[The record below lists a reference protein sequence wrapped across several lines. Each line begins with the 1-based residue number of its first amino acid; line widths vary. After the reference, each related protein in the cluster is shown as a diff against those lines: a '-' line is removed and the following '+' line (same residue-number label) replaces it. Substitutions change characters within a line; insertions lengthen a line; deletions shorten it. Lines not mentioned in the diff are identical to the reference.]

1 MNNVIDF
8 APYLTPNEE
17 PIDLLDSKPDLPTE
31 FITLLYAV
39 VDGYPEDWDRR
50 DMLLHIRS
58 AREIREKF
66 EDEKRRTRDQNNT
79 RNCHLPMFDN
89 RSELESALIDA
100 HIEYEQCA
108 RALERARATMLSDA
122 GTPAQKTSRKA
133 FETALRAVNDAE
145 LARNRAETAISE
157 NARELAL
164 RYV

>member
-17 PIDLLDSKPDLPTE
+17 PIDLLDSKLDLPTE

-66 EDEKRRTRDQNNT
+66 DDEERRTRDQNNT
-79 RNCHLPMFDN
+79 RNCDLPMFNN

-108 RALERARATMLSDA
+108 RALERARATMLGDA
-122 GTPAQKTSRKA
+122 GTPAQKASRKA
-133 FETALRAVNDAE
+133 FEAALRAVNDAE